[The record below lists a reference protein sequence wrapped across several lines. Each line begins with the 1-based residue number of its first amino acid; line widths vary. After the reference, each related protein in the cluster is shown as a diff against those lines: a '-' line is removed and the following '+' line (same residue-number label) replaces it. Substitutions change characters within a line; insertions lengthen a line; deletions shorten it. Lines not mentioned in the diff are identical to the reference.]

1 MKKLLSLFT
10 ALALV
15 ATLVACS
22 NTESDITNNADTTQE
37 TETEFEGEISVYTRD
52 TSSGTR
58 AGFMGFIGFDDAKED
73 DSVLVDGFI
82 IAGNDEIIN
91 AVQND
96 PYAIGYVSL
105 STFNPNLFKGL
116 SYMGAEPTEEN
127 VLNDSYKLARTFKYM
142 IRDDYSVYGADADR
156 YEEIS
161 NAYVAYINTLEGK
174 VTIASAK
181 GIVDLT
187 SGDSWDDVKTNFPV
201 CSEDNSDLTV
211 KFGGSDSV
219 EKIARAL
226 SPDFS
231 AKCGNFVPEHN
242 HTGSSNAWKGLIGG
256 NSAIDDGLSIHIGF
270 LSRDFKDSE
279 IAETR
284 GVIAADAIVAIV
296 NKNNPTDNITGE
308 DLVNIYSGTV
318 TNWADF
324 Q

>member
-1 MKKLLSLFT
+1 MKKLLSI
-10 ALALV
+10 LAAFAMV
-15 ATLVACS
+15 VTLAACG
-22 NTESDITNNADTTQE
+22 ETNAEEQSVTDT
-37 TETEFEGEISVYTRD
+37 FEGEIAVYTRD

-91 AVQND
+91 AVQQD

-105 STFNPNLFKGL
+105 STFNPSLFKGFNFN
-116 SYMGAEPTEEN
+116 GVEPTEAN
-127 VLNDSYKLARTFKYM
+127 VLDGSYKLARTFKYM
-142 IRDDYSVYGADADR
+142 IRDDYSVYGDDAER
-156 YEEIS
+156 YEQIS
-161 NAYVAYINTLEGK
+161 KAYVAYIQTLEGK
-174 VTIASAK
+174 ATIASAK

-187 SGDSWDDVKTNFPV
+187 TGDSWDDVKADFPV

-219 EKIARAL
+219 EKVARAL
-226 SPDFS
+226 SPDFA

-256 NSAIDDGLSIHIGF
+256 NSAINDGLSIHIGF

-279 IAETR
+279 VANIR
-284 GVIAADAIVAIV
+284 GVIAADAIVAV
-296 NKNNPTDNITGE
+296 GNLQNPVENLTGE
-308 DLVNIYSGTV
+308 ELVNIYSGEITD
-318 TNWADF
+318 WADF
-324 Q
+324 K

>member
-1 MKKLLSLFT
+1 MKKLLVVMAVAMTFT
-10 ALALV
+10 LA
-15 ATLVACS
+15 ACGEKE
-22 NTESDITNNADTTQE
+22 TDVTPEMIDT
-37 TETEFEGEISVYTRD
+37 FEGEIAVYTRD

-58 AGFMGFIGFDDAKED
+58 AGFMGFIGFDAAKED

-105 STFNPNLFKGL
+105 STFNPSLFKGFNFN
-116 SYMGAEPTEEN
+116 GVEPTEAN
-127 VLNDSYKLARTFKYM
+127 VLDGSYELARTFKYM
-142 IRDDYSVYGADADR
+142 IRDDYSVYGDDADR

-161 NAYVAYINTLEGK
+161 KAYVAYIHTLEGK
-174 VTIASAK
+174 ATIASAK

-187 SGDSWDDVKTNFPV
+187 SGDLWDDIKSNYPV
-201 CSEDNSDLTV
+201 CSQDNSDLTV

-256 NSAIDDGLSIHIGF
+256 NSAINDGLSIHIGF

-279 IAETR
+279 VAETR
-284 GVIAADAIVAIV
+284 GVIAADAIVAV
-296 NKNNPTDNITGE
+296 GNVNNPIDNLSGE
-308 DLVNIYSGTV
+308 ELINIYSGEI